1 MPLASAPYPRRW
13 PYDDIDGSLFRK
25 LVAALNFDW
34 TVDSAYD
41 RIPVL

>member
-1 MPLASAPYPRRW
+1 VPLTSGSYTRCW
-13 PYDDIDGSLFRK
+13 PYDNIDGSFFRK

-41 RIPVL
+41 RISIL